1 MIAAYGDRLREPGRF
16 PRGVREQA
24 SQLRIQLTAGERN
37 TRMFKRTDE
46 QTKTNYMT
54 QLDDWI
60 DEQVIE
66 PLFEAWDYQDKAAS
80 EEDAK
85 AASEEV
91 EETRSAV
98 HKAIKEKTLESY
110 RNGQKSSGQRR
121 GFGRERQK

>member
-1 MIAAYGDRLREPGRF
+1 
-16 PRGVREQA
+16 
-24 SQLRIQLTAGERN
+24 
-37 TRMFKRTDE
+37 MFKRTSE

-66 PLFEAWDYQDKAAS
+66 PLFEAWDFQEKAPD
-80 EEDAK
+80 EESAK
-85 AASEEV
+85 AAAEEL
-91 EETRSAV
+91 EETRSDV

-121 GFGRERQK
+121 GFGKQRQK